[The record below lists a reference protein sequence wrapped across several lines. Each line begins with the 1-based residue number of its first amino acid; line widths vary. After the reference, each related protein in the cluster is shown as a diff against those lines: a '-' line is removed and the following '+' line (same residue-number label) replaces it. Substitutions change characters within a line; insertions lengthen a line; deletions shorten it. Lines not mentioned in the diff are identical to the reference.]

1 MVIYEENA
9 KESNKKFSE
18 LIDEFRKF
26 AKVQAQCNKNQLHFY
41 ILALNE
47 WKQKYNN
54 NSNYSKKK
62 KYLNANI

>member
-47 WKQKYNN
+47 
-54 NSNYSKKK
+54 
-62 KYLNANI
+62 

>member
-41 ILALNE
+41 ILLIKHLKEIIPFTIA
-47 WKQKYNN
+47 
-54 NSNYSKKK
+54 
-62 KYLNANI
+62 